1 MYNFHITLLNAT
13 YRFINTLLMMSIIS
27 CSIPDLRDEETQ
39 QEALL
44 SAVEISELKK
54 EFMYGM
60 MWLYTDD
67 QNETFTGWVK
77 ENHPEGKTKRLGY
90 LNNGQKQGV
99 WMEWHPNGLKQSE
112 VEWNKSYLD
121 GSLKCWHP
129 NGILKAFGF
138 IIDGEMDGEWKE
150 YYTNGQ
156 LQAHSLNQMGK
167 CIWKRIWKIN
177 GELCPESKLE
187 EGSGFY
193 MEYKENG
200 EAPQKRI
207 FKEGVEIKSSPAN
220 PF

>member
-77 ENHPEGKTKRLGY
+77 ENHPDGKSKRLGY

-99 WMEWHPNGLKQSE
+99 
-112 VEWNKSYLD
+112 
-121 GSLKCWHP
+121 
-129 NGILKAFGF
+129 
-138 IIDGEMDGEWKE
+138 
-150 YYTNGQ
+150 
-156 LQAHSLNQMGK
+156 
-167 CIWKRIWKIN
+167 
-177 GELCPESKLE
+177 
-187 EGSGFY
+187 
-193 MEYKENG
+193 
-200 EAPQKRI
+200 
-207 FKEGVEIKSSPAN
+207 
-220 PF
+220 